1 MFNLLKLDYFCC
13 NSWTFKQVVS
23 QMNKHELI
31 TINAMARED
40 FLNLEFFLNKYYQSL
55 EFSKPDKS
63 HILTIY
69 SNIYGKEPTILYKQD
84 DIFLL
89 KP

>member
-1 MFNLLKLDYFCC
+1 
-13 NSWTFKQVVS
+13 
-23 QMNKHELI
+23 MNKHELI

-84 DIFLL
+84 NISRFETAYSLL
-89 KP
+89 PTRRNKKAA